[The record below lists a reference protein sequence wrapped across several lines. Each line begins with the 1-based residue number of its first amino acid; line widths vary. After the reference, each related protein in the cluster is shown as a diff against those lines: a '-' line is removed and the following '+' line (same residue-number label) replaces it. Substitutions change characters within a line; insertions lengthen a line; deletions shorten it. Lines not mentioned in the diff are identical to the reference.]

1 MDDPFNLQ
9 RFIDAQAP
17 VYATVLRELR
27 AGRKTTH
34 WIWFIFPQAAGLGH
48 SPMSKRY
55 AIRSL
60 DEARGYLAHPVLG
73 ARLRE
78 CVALVR
84 AHEAAG
90 LSLEDI
96 LGELDA
102 MKFRSCL
109 ELFGKPGCSSKVA
122 SACKGDGE

>member
-17 VYATVLRELR
+17 VYAAVLRELR
-27 AGRKTTH
+27 TGRKTTH

-55 AIRSL
+55 AIGSL
-60 DEARGYLAHPVLG
+60 DEARAYLAHPVLG
-73 ARLRE
+73 PRLHE

-84 AHEAAG
+84 AHEAAD

-102 MKFRSCL
+102 MKFRSSV
-109 ELFGKPGCSSKVA
+109 ELFAEAGASFA
-122 SACKGDGE
+122 SA